1 MVPLVSLRDFPVE
14 HVAVDGVPTTPPA
27 PVVETYAAA
36 DYFRTLQQPILQGRE
51 FNDSDAE
58 STEPVVILSASAAHA
73 FWPHSAAVGHH
84 LTASTIRSFAGTP
97 ALVIGVAADVT
108 LHDLRDT
115 APLVVYRAPSQ
126 NRAFLAGLTAGSGRA
141 PVVIRTSGDA
151 AVFVPAITKFA
162 RDAGFSVESVR
173 TVGEAV
179 DTLLMPQRLG
189 RALLTLLGALAL
201 VLTIVGVYSL
211 VSSVVVRDRKE
222 VGVRMA
228 LGARPRHVTAAILAR
243 VARPLTAGLAA
254 GVLLAWWGGRF
265 ADRFLYGARSHDPAT
280 LAIAAAA
287 IVISSLLASARPMVR
302 ALRIDPIE
310 TLRAD

>member
-1 MVPLVSLRDFPVE
+1 
-14 HVAVDGVPTTPPA
+14 
-27 PVVETYAAA
+27 
-36 DYFRTLQQPILQGRE
+36 
-51 FNDSDAE
+51 
-58 STEPVVILSASAAHA
+58 
-73 FWPHSAAVGHH
+73 
-84 LTASTIRSFAGTP
+84 
-97 ALVIGVAADVT
+97 
-108 LHDLRDT
+108 
-115 APLVVYRAPSQ
+115 
-126 NRAFLAGLTAGSGRA
+126 
-141 PVVIRTSGDA
+141 
-151 AVFVPAITKFA
+151 
-162 RDAGFSVESVR
+162 VESVR